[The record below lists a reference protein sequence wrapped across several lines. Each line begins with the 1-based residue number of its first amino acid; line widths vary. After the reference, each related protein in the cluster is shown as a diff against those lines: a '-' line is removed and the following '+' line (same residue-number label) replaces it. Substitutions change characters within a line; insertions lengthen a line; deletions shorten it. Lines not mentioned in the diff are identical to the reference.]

1 MTETLEM
8 KERRE
13 AHKVIGR
20 AKAILQHKDGLK
32 SVQ

>member
-20 AKAILQHKDGLK
+20 AKAILQHKDGL
-32 SVQ
+32 